1 VTSRAWWAAAA
12 ACILPLLHAC
22 GGGSDDNGG
31 GAGAVRLVN
40 ATSDYASLDLYSSS
54 TSTTPFAT
62 GVASDAASDYVSIG
76 SGTYTMALKRTGSST
91 TSNTSSRSV
100 GGSVSYTLVAYST
113 GEALKSAFLEESE
126 AAPGAGSAKVRV
138 FNASIEAGA
147 VDVYVTA
154 PDTLLSAVSPTA
166 QGLGTE
172 RITGYSQFG
181 AGTYRIRV
189 TGTGNKADLRLDI
202 PSVTL
207 TDQQI
212 ATVVLTSTP
221 GGVLVHGLTINQK
234 GTVTAQR
241 NTATRVRLAASA
253 AAGGTVGATVNGTVL
268 TAGFQSPTVGNYALV
283 PAGAATF
290 AVTIN
295 GTPVSAPPTT
305 FAAGSDNTLLVTG
318 TAGAPAVTV
327 LSDDNRPALAATAAK
342 IRLVHGVSG
351 LASPITLTAD
361 FNAVAVDVAPNGAST
376 PVSITANSSAE
387 IEVTSPGVTGSL
399 YLKNDFN
406 MQAGKVYTIFM
417 IGDTTT
423 PVGVPRQDR

>member
-1 VTSRAWWAAAA
+1 MTFRAWWAAA

-22 GGGSDDNGG
+22 GGGDDSGG

-40 ATSDYASLDLYSSS
+40 TTSDYASLDLYSSDTAIS
-54 TSTTPFAT
+54 T
-62 GVASDAASDYVSIG
+62 GVVSDAGGDYVSVG
-76 SGTYTMALKRTGSST
+76 SGTYTLALKRTGSST
-91 TSNTSSRSV
+91 TSSSSSRSV
-100 GGSVSYTLVAYST
+100 GSGISYTLVAYST

-126 AAPGAGSAKVRV
+126 AAPSSGSAKVRV
-138 FNASIEAGA
+138 FNTSIEAGV

-154 PDTLLSAVSPTA
+154 PDALLTASSPTSQA
-166 QGLGTE
+166 LGTE
-172 RITGYSQFG
+172 RISGFTQFG

-189 TGTGNKADLRLDI
+189 TGNGNKTDMRLDI
-202 PSVTL
+202 PSIVL
-207 TDQQI
+207 ADQQI

-221 GGVLVHGLTINQK
+221 GGVLVHGVVINQK
-234 GTVTAQR
+234 STVSAQR
-241 NTATRVRLAASA
+241 NTAARVRLAASA

-268 TAGFQSPTVGNYALV
+268 AAGFQSPTVGNYTLV
-283 PAGAATF
+283 PAGAATL

-295 GTPVSAPPTT
+295 GTAVAAPATT

-318 TAGAPAVTV
+318 TAGAPVVTA
-327 LSDDNRPALAATAAK
+327 LSDDNRPALSSTAAK

-361 FNAVAVDVAPNGAST
+361 FNAVAVDVTPNGAST
-376 PVSITANSSAE
+376 PVSITSNASAE
-387 IEVTSPGVTGSL
+387 LEVTSPGVTGSL
-399 YLKNDFN
+399 YQKTDFN
-406 MQAGKVYTIFM
+406 MQAGKVYTVFM